1 MWAQVNDRLSSPLFQ
16 IGKYIYVYT
25 VIPKNTQTHKYHC
38 IRQWSGVHLKKKKW
52 HVFFTSHKNALEPLS
67 CLWMRKSNF
76 LFFLILRTVCSTV
89 VALACSGNYM
99 VYSVL
104 NQQPISRWVTNPT
117 NTNKHN
123 TKDKHQITHTVSHA
137 ECLEVNQNEQRI
149 MTRHVLLKETT
160 VWDKSVYTEKD
171 WDFYLHMGHILRRPL
186 FFKTEWLF

>member
-1 MWAQVNDRLSSPLFQ
+1 
-16 IGKYIYVYT
+16 
-25 VIPKNTQTHKYHC
+25 
-38 IRQWSGVHLKKKKW
+38 
-52 HVFFTSHKNALEPLS
+52 
-67 CLWMRKSNF
+67 MRKSNF

-149 MTRHVLLKETT
+149 LKRHVLLKETT
-160 VWDKSVYTEKD
+160 VWKTKVCTLRKTETFTCIWDTFYVGLCFLKLNDFFNDSCFASSWLWREPEPGTDCWWTECDHWELALADQSAAQRSTHMWRITSVST
-171 WDFYLHMGHILRRPL
+171 LGGHCRPL
-186 FFKTEWLF
+186 L